1 VSTDESHIDCLT
13 TGRNTPDFTLSAATI
28 GLKAV
33 DILSQAKTFIIR
45 GVTSR
50 GVFVAVDDKVILFLS
65 KERFKGPLIVNL
77 PWDPVVLDQ
86 IAIQAEGRVCSRG
99 LRFSS
104 PNLFIDI
111 SRAEAWSACSQWNS
125 SPLPGSM
132 PTNQQISAF
141 LRMLQS
147 RAESPN
153 EMVAAALRVIQTDNL
168 PQRPESDETIQHLS
182 QAYLSLQTG
191 DMPALQSVA
200 HFLAGRGRGLT
211 PSGDDFLLGLVYGL
225 FMLPNQ
231 FQSIREIASAA
242 IVDQV
247 RTRSTLISANLVE
260 CAAMGEVDER
270 LGAAFQTLLHPDSPS
285 DTAIHG
291 ILGWGSSSGMDA
303 SAGMAVLIA
312 AANENI
318 D

>member
-1 VSTDESHIDCLT
+1 MSTDESHIDCLT

-33 DILSQAKTFIIR
+33 DVLAQAKTFIIR

-50 GVFVAVDDKVILFLS
+50 GIFVAVDEKVILFLS
-65 KERFKGPLIVNL
+65 RERFKGPLIVNF
-77 PWDPVVLDQ
+77 PWDSVVMDRVT
-86 IAIQAEGRVCSRG
+86 IQAEGRACSRG

-111 SRAEAWSACSQWNS
+111 SLAEVWSARSQWDS

-132 PTNQQISAF
+132 PTNEQISAF
-141 LRMLQS
+141 LSMLQS
-147 RAESPN
+147 NAESPN

-168 PQRPESDETIQHLS
+168 PQRAESDATIQHLS

-200 HFLAGRGRGLT
+200 HLLAGRGRGLT
-211 PSGDDFLLGLVYGL
+211 PSGDDFLLGLVYG
-225 FMLPNQ
+225 FYMLPHR
-231 FQSIREIASAA
+231 FQSIREAASAA

-270 LGAAFQTLLHPDSPS
+270 LGAAFQTLLHPDSPP
-285 DTAIHG
+285 DTAIPG

-303 SAGMAVLIA
+303 TAGMAVLIA
-312 AANENI
+312 ATNKI
-318 D
+318 TY